1 METELKNN
9 NINID
14 FYVIIYLLEIILLLL
29 LIFNRGNKKTI
40 IRFFLYNLCKFNLLI
55 LFKNFYFSIKNE

>member
-14 FYVIIYLLEIILLLL
+14 FYVIIYLLEIILLLF
-29 LIFNRGNKKTI
+29 IFNSGFKNHNPV
-40 IRFFLYNLCKFNLLI
+40 FFNFLFNICKFKFI
-55 LFKNFYFSIKNE
+55 NFI